1 MDYIHVKNLGKYQP
15 GYTDRRHIWAKIYYE
30 TFLDEVVQGLCEIDR
45 YRFWSL
51 IIFEVYTQKPV
62 PLTDT
67 NLKIMG
73 WNKAKR
79 RIPLSLQ
86 MLHTLVEVRNVE
98 SKPTVTQSRVEE
110 SRVEENK
117 YGANFLIFWKK
128 YPTRWI
134 PESDKH
140 VKIGKDLAWQQWR
153 KIDDETH
160 QHILTII
167 SQMKSGKAVPDP
179 WRWLRDKKFNDYDPP
194 EPPNP
199 KIEVER
205 KEQQRQK
212 ERKEFGKHYRSKTTE
227 ELKKDLKSYGC
238 YLHRWL
244 IAEIITEKE
253 GKK

>member
-1 MDYIHVKNLGKYQP
+1 MDYIHVKNLDKYQP

-30 TFLDEVVQGLCEIDR
+30 TFLDEAVQGLCEIDR

-73 WNKAKR
+73 WNKVKR

-110 SRVEENK
+110 SRVEKSK
-117 YGANFLIFWKK
+117 YSANFLIFWNK

-134 PESDKH
+134 PKSDQH

-153 KIDDETH
+153 KIGDDTH
-160 QHILTII
+160 RYILGII
-167 SQMKSGKAVPDP
+167 PQMKSGKGVPDP
-179 WRWLRDKKFNDYDPP
+179 WRWLRDKKWKDYDPP
-194 EPPNP
+194 EQPDP
-199 KIEVER
+199 KDQAE
-205 KEQQRQK
+205 QK
-212 ERKEFGKHYRSKTTE
+212 ERQKQKIRDEKGKYYRSKTDE
-227 ELKKDLKSYGC
+227 ELKIDLESYGC
-238 YLHRWL
+238 FLDRWL
-244 IAEIITEKE
+244 IKEILAERE